1 MEITAEG
8 VQARLGG
15 ADILRGVDLR
25 AGAGGFGGVLG
36 PNGSGKSTLL

>member
-25 AGAGGFGGVLG
+25 AGAGDFVGVIG
-36 PNGSGKSTLL
+36 PNGS